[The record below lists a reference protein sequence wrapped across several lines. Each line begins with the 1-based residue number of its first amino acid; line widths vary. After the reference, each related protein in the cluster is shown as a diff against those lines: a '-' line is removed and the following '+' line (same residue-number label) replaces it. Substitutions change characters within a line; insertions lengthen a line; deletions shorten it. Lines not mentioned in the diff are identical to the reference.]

1 MSTTLT
7 NIHNYAGTGTLSNG
21 NLTISSTG
29 NSTVQTT
36 TAITDKRTFEVT
48 ISAFMQYWAIFG
60 MAVDSFFSPT
70 GGFYISYNANWEIVD
85 PTGSTVVT
93 GPSTPAVSAG
103 MILSVS
109 VDPIGKT
116 ITVKANGTAVFTNQN
131 ISTWAPTTWKAIL
144 WGVDA
149 SQSGYTF
156 STTGKF
162 SGLTYAPPAGYA
174 EWDATGN
181 QRRVSLHSIEEGFTH
196 GSKASG
202 GLHQISKGIMCRRV
216 THTDRLA
223 A

>member
-1 MSTTLT
+1 
-7 NIHNYAGTGTLSNG
+7 LSNG

-29 NSTVQTT
+29 NSAAQTT

-48 ISAFMQYWAIFG
+48 INAFMQYWAIFG
-60 MAVDSFFSPT
+60 MAVDSALSVG
-70 GGFYISYNANWEIVD
+70 GGFYVSYNSNWEIVD

-109 VDPIGKT
+109 VDPVGKT
-116 ITVKANGTAVFTNQN
+116 IPVKANGTAIFTNQSV
-131 ISTWAPTTWKAIL
+131 STWAPTTWKAIL

-162 SGLTYAPPAGYA
+162 SGLTYAPPSGYA